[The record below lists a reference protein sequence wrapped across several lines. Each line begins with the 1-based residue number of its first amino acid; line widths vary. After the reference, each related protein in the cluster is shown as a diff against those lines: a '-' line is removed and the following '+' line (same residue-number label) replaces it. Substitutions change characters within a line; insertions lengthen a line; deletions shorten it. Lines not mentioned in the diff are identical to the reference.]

1 MDVNHLNK
9 LKAKWLCTMLAAL
22 TLAVAVPVSTAFADG
37 PAVESRAVGNTAGAA
52 PNVTIIRAN
61 GNVVTPM
68 GAGEWDYL
76 GQRSTVSSQNPTNY
90 VHSGGGDFKFQVVS
104 GPSGGAWYQ
113 LREYD
118 PGSNADEV
126 VTGYEY
132 LLYPGD
138 TLIYRGISNYVDG
151 DNKKAEFYVY
161 ESFSGSG
168 SVKYWD

>member
-1 MDVNHLNK
+1 MNHQNK
-9 LKAKWLCTMLAAL
+9 SKAKWLRTMLAVL

-37 PAVESRAVGNTAGAA
+37 PAVESRAVDKTAGTA

-61 GNVVTPM
+61 GVTTM

-118 PGSNADEV
+118 PGSNADEI

-132 LLYPGD
+132 FLYPGD

-161 ESFSGSG
+161 ERFSGSG

>member
-1 MDVNHLNK
+1 VKFRNNSR
-9 LKAKWLCTMLAAL
+9 AKWLRTMLATL
-22 TLAVAVPVSTAFADG
+22 TLAAAVPVSTAFADG
-37 PAVESRAVGNTAGAA
+37 PAVQSRAVGKATGAA
-52 PNVTIIRAN
+52 PDVTLIRAKSDLFA
-61 GNVVTPM
+61 PM

-104 GPSGGAWYQ
+104 GPRGGAWYQ

-126 VTGYEY
+126 VTGHEF

-138 TLIYRGISNYVDG
+138 TLIFRGIGGYVDG

-161 ESFSGSG
+161 ESFSGSA

>member
-1 MDVNHLNK
+1 MKYWNK
-9 LKAKWLCTMLAAL
+9 SKAKWMIAAVAAL
-22 TLAVAVPVSTAFADG
+22 TLTVAIPISSVMAEDSTAEVRQVDK
-37 PAVESRAVGNTAGAA
+37 SAVGA

-61 GNVVTPM
+61 GEVISPM
-68 GAGEWDYL
+68 AAGEWDYL

-90 VHSGGGDFKFQVVS
+90 VHSGGGDFKFQVAS

-118 PGSNADEV
+118 PGSNADEL

-138 TLIYRGISNYVDG
+138 TLIYRGIGSYVDG

>member
-1 MDVNHLNK
+1 MDVNHRNK
-9 LKAKWLCTMLAAL
+9 LKAKWLRTMLAAL

-37 PAVESRAVGNTAGAA
+37 PAVESRAVGKTAGAA

-61 GNVVTPM
+61 ADVVTSM
-68 GAGEWDYL
+68 GAGWDYL

-90 VHSGGGDFKFQVVS
+90 VYSSGGDFKFQVVS
-104 GPSGGAWYQ
+104 GPGGGAWYQ

-138 TLIYRGISNYVDG
+138 TLIFRGISNYVDG

>member
-1 MDVNHLNK
+1 MNHQNK
-9 LKAKWLCTMLAAL
+9 SKAKWLRTMLAAL
-22 TLAVAVPVSTAFADG
+22 TLVMAVPVSTVFADD
-37 PAVESRAVGNTAGAA
+37 ATLESRAVGETNGTT
-52 PNVTIIRAN
+52 PDVTIIRAN
-61 GNVVTPM
+61 GEVVTPM

-76 GQRSTVSSQNPTNY
+76 GKLSTVSSQNPANY
-90 VHSGGGDFKFQVVS
+90 VHSGGGDFKFQVES
-104 GPSGGAWYQ
+104 GPGGGAWYQ

-126 VTGYEY
+126 VTGHEY

-138 TLIYRGISNYVDG
+138 TLIFRGISNYVDG

-161 ESFSGSG
+161 ESFSGSA

>member
-1 MDVNHLNK
+1 MKHWKEKSVG
-9 LKAKWLCTMLAAL
+9 WLRIMST
-22 TLAVAVPVSTAFADG
+22 TLILIFAVPFSTMFADE
-37 PAVESRAVGNTAGAA
+37 PEMESRAVGETGDSA

-61 GNVVTPM
+61 GDVVTPM

-76 GQRSTVSSQNPTNY
+76 GSLSTVSSQNPNNY

-104 GPSGGAWYQ
+104 GPGGGAWYQ

-118 PGSNADEV
+118 PGSNADEL

-132 LLYPGD
+132 FLYPGD

-168 SVKYWD
+168 SVKLWD

>member
-1 MDVNHLNK
+1 MKNRNK
-9 LKAKWLCTMLAAL
+9 SRAKSLRMVLAVL
-22 TLAVAVPVSTAFADG
+22 TLTVAVPISTAFADG
-37 PAVESRAVGNTAGAA
+37 AAVESRAVGKTAGAA
-52 PNVTIIRAN
+52 ANVTIIRAN
-61 GNVVTPM
+61 GDAVTPM

-138 TLIYRGISNYVDG
+138 TLIYRGISSYVDG

-161 ESFSGSG
+161 ESFSGSA

>member
-1 MDVNHLNK
+1 MNVKDRKKMGVG
-9 LKAKWLCTMLAAL
+9 WLRVMLATL
-22 TLAVAVPVSTAFADG
+22 TLIVAAPVSTMFAAE
-37 PAVESRAVGNTAGAA
+37 PELESRAVEGTVEST
-52 PNVTIIRAN
+52 PNITIIRAN
-61 GNVVTPM
+61 GDVVTPM

-76 GQRSTVSSQNPTNY
+76 GKLSTVSSQNPANY
-90 VHSGGGDFKFQVVS
+90 VHSGGGDFKFQVES
-104 GPSGGAWYQ
+104 GPGGGAWYQ

-118 PGSNADEV
+118 PGSNTDEI

-132 LLYPGD
+132 FLYPGD

-168 SVKYWD
+168 SVKFWD

>member
-1 MDVNHLNK
+1 MNHQNK
-9 LKAKWLCTMLAAL
+9 SKAKWLRTMLAAL
-22 TLAVAVPVSTAFADG
+22 TLVMAVPVSTVFADE
-37 PAVESRAVGNTAGAA
+37 ATLESRAVGETDGAT
-52 PNVTIIRAN
+52 PDVTIIRAN
-61 GNVVTPM
+61 GEVVTPM

-76 GQRSTVSSQNPTNY
+76 GKLSTVSSQNPANY

-104 GPSGGAWYQ
+104 GPGGGAWYQ

-126 VTGYEY
+126 VTGHEY

-138 TLIYRGISNYVDG
+138 TLIFRGISNYVDG

-161 ESFSGSG
+161 ESFSGSA